1 MPLSYDLEYDNVKGT
16 WLLSSV
22 GQHQMA
28 VWDVAPITGKV
39 KVSDGK
45 TTKEYDL
52 TDGTFKHA
60 DIVYD
65 DATGTCRTSITLT
78 DYDAYIAKYSEEMG
92 RAYRRVAGST
102 DVTYELVYDMNAR
115 PRKRA
120 WAMAKTT
127 AAKPAPRHM
136 AALAVTVAADAAVPA
151 GSNDTINV
159 EPVPQVT
166 VDYGY
171 DADGDGNNDTK
182 VVTVDE
188 NGKAAIDTPARDGF
202 TFKGWK
208 TADGQDFDPSS
219 EVAADVTIVAQWDK
233 NPEPVKP
240 SQPDKP
246 AEPTKPAKPA
256 AQKPA
261 RADAKPAA
269 SATAQA
275 TAALPATGDTA
286 NNGLIAVLFASGA
299 AMLVAA
305 KKRLGLK
312 D

>member
-1 MPLSYDLEYDNVKGT
+1 
-16 WLLSSV
+16 
-22 GQHQMA
+22 
-28 VWDVAPITGKV
+28 
-39 KVSDGK
+39 
-45 TTKEYDL
+45 
-52 TDGTFKHA
+52 
-60 DIVYD
+60 
-65 DATGTCRTSITLT
+65 
-78 DYDAYIAKYSEEMG
+78 
-92 RAYRRVAGST
+92 
-102 DVTYELVYDMNAR
+102 MN
-115 PRKRA
+115 KK
-120 WAMAKTT
+120 M
-127 AAKPAPRHM
+127 M
-136 AALAVTVAADAAVPA
+136 AALMVAVMMLTACGAMAEGAYATPAPMQQAAVPA
-151 GSNDTINV
+151 TISVQGTAQIMADPDEVSVTANASVMANTVGSAQEAMNAIVASATEKLLALGVLDADV
-159 EPVPQVT
+159 VT

-188 NGKAAIDTPARDGF
+188 NGKAAIDTPARDGY

-208 TADGQDFDPSS
+208 TADGQDFDPSAA
-219 EVAADVTIVAQWDK
+219 VTADVTIVAQWDK

-256 AQKPA
+256 TQKPA